1 MNLRLRVQKL
11 IDNQRSASKESYLVI
26 AQSKEEEIEKVNE
39 IKSNFKFD
47 ESLLMITVFKLY
59 D

>member
-1 MNLRLRVQKL
+1 MSLRSRIQKL
-11 IDNQRSASKESYLVI
+11 IDNQRAASKESYFII
-26 AQSKEEEIEKVNE
+26 AQSKEQEIEEINK
-39 IKSNFKFD
+39 IKSNFDFD